1 MLDRMR
7 VRVCVCSSA
16 PPRGPGTNTTPP
28 DSRFCNLLLAVI
40 SAFHILVQAV
50 DFDDVALLQHMK
62 PGVFAS
68 VSTAHSSTSPT
79 VLVMSLS
86 HCGRAPPSA

>member
-16 PPRGPGTNTTPP
+16 PQRGPGTNTTPP
-28 DSRFCNLLLAVI
+28 DLRFCNLHLAVI
-40 SAFHILVQAV
+40 SAFRILVQAV
-50 DFDDVALLQHMK
+50 DFDDVALFQYVK
-62 PGVFAS
+62 PGLFVS

-79 VLVMSLS
+79 VLVQ
-86 HCGRAPPSA
+86 